1 MQEYDESFFR
11 AKANKRAGITWLA
24 LIFIAT
30 IYYGIKTK
38 NGEIA
43 RGYFIAFTVVGW
55 VTYITGYIVSMIK
68 GKAAKEYKWVLG
80 ICYLLF
86 YAVIAWTALDKIS
99 YIFIL
104 PLLSILILYKDPKFI
119 KMIMWFTLFVLISSN
134 IYKGV
139 AKGMMDFVA
148 SEECALQFAI
158 VLCCFACCSSI
169 RIMSSLSSFAIVLCC
184 FACTNMAIRHL
195 VESDGALTG
204 SIESELAQV
213 VQTVEQVKDA
223 SNSIV
228 DGVTVVRELA
238 DENKQGANNVV
249 KDMGTLAK
257 NNGILNDKTV
267 SSIEMTKV
275 IDTQVKDVSDLMEE
289 FSKLIEKSVE
299 HADLSA
305 DELTEVVEITNRMSA
320 LSSKIETILETF
332 KKEFENVKQET
343 STIEGITSQTNLL
356 ALNASIEAARA
367 GEAGK
372 GFAVVADQIRSLSS
386 GTQDSSNSIMEAL
399 SHLEATS
406 DEMLQS
412 ITETVEL
419 IQLNIEK
426 VSTVNKSVSDITSD
440 ATSLGDNIKV
450 VDSAVKQVE
459 NSNET
464 LTANMNQVG
473 EIMQIM
479 TESINNAEQT
489 TKTMLSKYE
498 ASAKSAT
505 DIESV
510 VGELMEEL
518 GIGGFMNVSDIK
530 SGMKF
535 RMVIE
540 DQTNAKEEYTG
551 EVVDRKDN
559 NVYININNR
568 AAFDDKRRNLKCS
581 FNAVVD
587 NVLYCWN
594 GIAIHN
600 VKAGEKGQF
609 KLTIDT
615 NPQVYNRRKYPR
627 MPLDNKCTI
636 SVDGTDITYYGHMVN
651 ISANG
656 FAFSVNDS
664 SFENMKGKNIV
675 IEIDNF
681 DVIKDKEIQGCII
694 RCSNDEGNYI
704 VGCRMPEDSNEIKD
718 YVNKNYSE

>member
-1 MQEYDESFFR
+1 MQEYDELFFR

-148 SEECALQFAI
+148 SEECALQ
-158 VLCCFACCSSI
+158 
-169 RIMSSLSSFAIVLCC
+169 FAIVLCC

-540 DQTNAKEEYTG
+540 DKTNAKEEYTG

>member
-148 SEECALQFAI
+148 SEECALQ
-158 VLCCFACCSSI
+158 
-169 RIMSSLSSFAIVLCC
+169 FAIVLCC

-479 TESINNAEQT
+479 TESISNAEQT

-704 VGCRMPEDSNEIKD
+704 VGCRMPDDSNEIKD

>member
-148 SEECALQFAI
+148 SEECALQ
-158 VLCCFACCSSI
+158 
-169 RIMSSLSSFAIVLCC
+169 FAIVLCC

-356 ALNASIEAARA
+356 ALNASIETARA

>member
-148 SEECALQFAI
+148 SEECALQ
-158 VLCCFACCSSI
+158 
-169 RIMSSLSSFAIVLCC
+169 FAIVLCC

-540 DQTNAKEEYTG
+540 GQTNAREEYTG

-568 AAFDDKRRNLKCS
+568 ATFDDKRRNLKCS

-594 GIAIHN
+594 DIAIHN

>member
-158 VLCCFACCSSI
+158 VLCCFAC
-169 RIMSSLSSFAIVLCC
+169 
-184 FACTNMAIRHL
+184 TNMAIRHL

-305 DELTEVVEITNRMSA
+305 DELTEVVEITNRMSV

-386 GTQDSSNSIMEAL
+386 GTQESSNSIMEAL

-406 DEMLQS
+406 DEMLES

-440 ATSLGDNIKV
+440 ATSLGDNIKI

-498 ASAKSAT
+498 ASARSAT

-540 DQTNAKEEYTG
+540 GQTNAREEYTG

>member
-86 YAVIAWTALDKIS
+86 YAVIAWTALDQIS

-148 SEECALQFAI
+148 SEECALQ
-158 VLCCFACCSSI
+158 
-169 RIMSSLSSFAIVLCC
+169 FAIVLCC

>member
-148 SEECALQFAI
+148 SEECALQ
-158 VLCCFACCSSI
+158 
-169 RIMSSLSSFAIVLCC
+169 FAIVLCC

-406 DEMLQS
+406 DEMLES

-498 ASAKSAT
+498 ASARSAT

-540 DQTNAKEEYTG
+540 GQTNAREEYTG

-594 GIAIHN
+594 DIAIHN

-704 VGCRMPEDSNEIKD
+704 VGCRMPEDSNEIKE

>member
-158 VLCCFACCSSI
+158 VLCCFAC
-169 RIMSSLSSFAIVLCC
+169 
-184 FACTNMAIRHL
+184 TNMAIRHL

-204 SIESELAQV
+204 SIESELAHV

>member
-148 SEECALQFAI
+148 SEECALQ
-158 VLCCFACCSSI
+158 
-169 RIMSSLSSFAIVLCC
+169 FAIVLCC

-440 ATSLGDNIKV
+440 ATSLGDNIKI